1 MHELEKQKDYSQLI
15 KNIGNIVK
23 LKRYVLIDLK
33 LPDVKHHDIGQMN
46 MYLGY
51 FAKEENEETDNKPIG
66 ILLTRE
72 KDEVMIEYAM
82 YDILVK
88 LKQKLVIVHI
98 SFFICMNTNQL

>member
-1 MHELEKQKDYSQLI
+1 
-15 KNIGNIVK
+15 
-23 LKRYVLIDLK
+23 
-33 LPDVKHHDIGQMN
+33 

-82 YDILVK
+82 YDMNSNLFVSK
-88 LKQKLVIVHI
+88 YQLYLPYRDELKQKVEEIL
-98 SFFICMNTNQL
+98 NE